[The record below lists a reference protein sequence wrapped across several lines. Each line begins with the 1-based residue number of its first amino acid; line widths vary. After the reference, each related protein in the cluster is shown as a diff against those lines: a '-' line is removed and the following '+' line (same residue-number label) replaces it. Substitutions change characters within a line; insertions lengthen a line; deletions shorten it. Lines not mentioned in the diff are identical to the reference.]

1 MTAADRKD
9 QNCLKVKNV
18 VLGAGI
24 SGLACACEL
33 NRKGGGSRTRLFL
46 KRKTMQEGCATVL
59 RSAASALIR
68 QCICRLRKMPQPES
82 YLTGHPV

>member
-33 NRKGGGSRTRLFL
+33 NRKGGG
-46 KRKTMQEGCATVL
+46 EAEHGCF
-59 RSAASALIR
+59 
-68 QCICRLRKMPQPES
+68 
-82 YLTGHPV
+82 